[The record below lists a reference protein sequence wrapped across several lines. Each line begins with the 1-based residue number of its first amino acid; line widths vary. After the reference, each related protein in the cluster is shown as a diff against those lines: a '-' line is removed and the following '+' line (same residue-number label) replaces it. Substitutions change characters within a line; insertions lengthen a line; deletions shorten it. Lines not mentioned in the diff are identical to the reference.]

1 MAQRESPTAVR
12 GGTAEGREETPISHP
27 IEGYSLVALTPD
39 EALGDEGLCR
49 DWGTLMRLGHPLNRV
64 FASPTLYEHRRLT
77 APAPEDR
84 VFVIRDGQG
93 RAIGICPIVSWRL
106 SIPFQV
112 RKRVLAGIPL
122 KAAAVYGGAPL
133 VPGDPALFRLLFEG
147 MLEEL
152 SWCDCIFFPSLPVD
166 SDVCRYL
173 YDEENHGGRFFLDP
187 RRLQPR
193 EWLYHELGESREELL
208 KGKKG
213 TTRYQLRRR
222 VKKLRELGGGAL
234 ECVRVETEDQVDA
247 FYESA
252 LVVAKQSWQ
261 DEGLGR
267 RLEETALYRES
278 LLSLARLGCL
288 RAYLLN
294 CGGRPCSFVIGY
306 QYEDVLHVEQ
316 TAYSS
321 EFAPYS
327 PGSVLYYLML
337 EDLHQHRRPTLVNH
351 GVGATLHKRLF
362 TNRSTL
368 DTTVHLFRPTIR
380 NRLRRLSHEWFNSG
394 LGLAKRLLKKGPGA
408 PVEEGA
414 GDE

>member
-1 MAQRESPTAVR
+1 MAQRAHLPEARDSATECPH
-12 GGTAEGREETPISHP
+12 GTPVSRA
-27 IEGYSLVALTPD
+27 IEGYALYALTSD
-39 EALGDEGLCR
+39 QALASKGLRR
-49 DWGTLMRLGHPLNRV
+49 DWESLMSLAHPLNRV
-64 FASPTLYEHRRLT
+64 YASPTLYEHRHLT

-93 RAIGICPIVSWRL
+93 QTVGVCPIVFWRL
-106 SIPFQV
+106 SMSFQI
-112 RKRVLAGIPL
+112 RKRVLARIPL
-122 KAAAVYGGAPL
+122 KAATVYGGAPL
-133 VPGDPALFRLLFEG
+133 VPGDPALFRQLFEG

-152 SWCDCIFFPSLPVD
+152 SWCDCIFVLSLPVD
-166 SDVCRYL
+166 SDACRYF
-173 YDEENHGGRFFLDP
+173 YGEENRSCRYILDP
-187 RRLQPR
+187 RRLQPW

-222 VKKLRELGGGAL
+222 VKKLRELGGGTL
-234 ECVRVETEDQVDA
+234 ECTRVETEDQVDA

-252 LVVAKQSWQ
+252 LTVAKQSWQ
-261 DEGLGR
+261 DEWLGR
-267 RLEETALYRES
+267 RLEETALYREN

-288 RAYLLN
+288 RAYLLK

-306 QYEDVLHVEQ
+306 QYLDVLHVEQ

-321 EFAPYS
+321 EFAAFS

-351 GVGATLHKRLF
+351 GMGATPHKRLF

-368 DTTVHLFRPTIR
+368 DTTVYLFRPTIR
-380 NRLRRLSHEWFNSG
+380 NRLGRLSHELFDAG
-394 LGLAKRLLKKGPGA
+394 LNFAKRLMKKGPSA
-408 PVEEGA
+408 PVEAVE